1 MSTPQPL
8 LRVHNLEVTYHRKL
22 VAIRNVSLVVPAGAM
37 VGVIGINGAGKTTL
51 LRAISGFLPGED
63 AQITEGDIVY
73 QGRSI
78 KGLQPHETTSL
89 GIALVPERDKVFLT
103 LTVEEN
109 LAVARWRGGSSDGKS
124 QRRVLEQIF
133 EWFPLLAERRR
144 QVAGYLSGGER
155 QMLAI
160 AMALLNN
167 PSLLLVDEMSLGLAP
182 SVLAHLEDRLRAIR
196 EEMGLTVLLVD
207 QFASMVIR
215 ISDYC
220 YVMENGGIVF
230 DGPPERLLAHED
242 VREFYLGMSDS
253 AQGVKSYREV
263 KQYRRRRRWYG

>member
-1 MSTPQPL
+1 MSAAAPL

-22 VAIRNVSLVVPAGAM
+22 VAIRNVSMVVPAGAV

-73 QGRSI
+73 QGRST
-78 KGLQPHETTSL
+78 KGLQPHETCSL
-89 GIALVPERDKVFLT
+89 GITLVPERDKVFAT

-109 LAVARWRGGSSDGKS
+109 LAVARWRGAPSDGQS
-124 QRRVLEQIF
+124 RRTVLERAF

-144 QVAGYLSGGER
+144 LLAGYLSGGER

-167 PSLLLVDEMSLGLAP
+167 PSLLLIDEMSLGLAP
-182 SVLAHLEDRLRAIR
+182 SVLADLEERLRAIR
-196 EEMGLTVLLVD
+196 EELGLTVLLVD
-207 QFASMVIR
+207 QFASMVLR
-215 ISDYC
+215 ISDHC

-242 VREFYLGMSDS
+242 VREFYLGITDS
-253 AQGVKSYREV
+253 AQAAKSYREV
-263 KQYRRRRRWYG
+263 KQYRRRRRWYS

>member
-1 MSTPQPL
+1 MSTSQPL

-22 VAIRNVSLVVPAGAM
+22 VAIRNVSLVVPAGAV

-78 KGLQPHETTSL
+78 KGLQPHETCSL
-89 GIALVPERDKVFLT
+89 GITLVPERDKVFPT
-103 LTVEEN
+103 LTVAEN
-109 LAVARWRGGSSDGKS
+109 LAIARWRGDSNDGKG
-124 QRRVLEQIF
+124 RRSIIDRVF
-133 EWFPLLAERRR
+133 EWFPVLAKRRG
-144 QVAGYLSGGER
+144 QLAGYLSGGER

-182 SVLAHLEDRLRAIR
+182 SVLASLEERLRAIK
-196 EEMGLTVLLVD
+196 EELGLTVLLVD
-207 QFASMVIR
+207 QFASIVIR
-215 ISDYC
+215 MSDHC

-242 VREFYLGMSDS
+242 VREFYLGMADS